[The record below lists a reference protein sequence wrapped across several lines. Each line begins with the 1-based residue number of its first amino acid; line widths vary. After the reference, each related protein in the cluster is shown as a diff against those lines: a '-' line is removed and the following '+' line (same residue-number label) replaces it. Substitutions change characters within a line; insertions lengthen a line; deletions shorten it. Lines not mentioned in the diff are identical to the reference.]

1 MSERKKP
8 RQARGP
14 FDIPMPD
21 HLAFRLEAIVKSLPR
36 GDAFTLRRAPLATK
50 AACVKDHE
58 AMATGAALSPV
69 IGPGNNL
76 TMRSDI
82 SWISEESVDRS
93 GDIVLA
99 NGMDDSLFGAN
110 PVVTLNHNY
119 ELAPVGLSVWRK
131 RATESGFRGIKA
143 KTVYPTRPGVF
154 PAGLPWIPD
163 QIFALVQTG
172 LLAGKSIGFLPV
184 AVRNPTAQETRDNPR
199 LIDVNLIIEKWLL
212 LEYACCA
219 FPAQPHALVQN
230 VQD

>member
-1 MSERKKP
+1 MRNTREP
-8 RQARGP
+8 RLAHGP
-14 FDIPMPD
+14 FGIPLPD
-21 HLAFRLEAIVKSLPR
+21 HLAFRLEGIVKSLPR
-36 GDAFTLRRAPLATK
+36 GDAFTLRRAPLAAK
-50 AACVKDHE
+50 AACVTSPE
-58 AMATGAALSPV
+58 AMGFKAIDSG
-69 IGPGNNL
+69 INQ

-82 SWISEESVDRS
+82 SWISEESMDRS

-99 NGMDDSLFGAN
+99 DGMDDSLFGAN

-119 ELAPVGLSVWRK
+119 ELAPVGLSAWR
-131 RATESGFRGIKA
+131 RRTTESGFSGIKA
-143 KTVYPTRPGVF
+143 KTVYPARPGTF

-172 LLAGKSIGFLPV
+172 LLAGKSIGFLPL

-199 LIDVNLIIEKWLL
+199 LVDANLVIEKWLL

-219 FPAQPHALVQN
+219 FPAQPHALVQT